1 MVSILGSL
9 LVQTGLGLSASYR
22 GLGFGDSGFKHARVA
37 GSGILITGCMDSGS
51 CGGFK
56 KCYDVLR
63 AYVRV
68 PTEASVPAMAFAAR
82 RFQDVVLVA
91 GVYS

>member
-1 MVSILGSL
+1 MW
-9 LVQTGLGLSASYR
+9 GLQ
-22 GLGFGDSGFKHARVA
+22 
-37 GSGILITGCMDSGS
+37 
-51 CGGFK
+51 

-68 PTEASVPAMAFAAR
+68 PTEASVLAMAFAAR
-82 RFQDVVLVA
+82 RFQDVVRVA